1 MYKLSKLAEEDIYQ
15 IARYTIQ
22 QFGVTQAKKYH
33 NDLKQTFELLAKAP
47 WIGRE
52 CNWVCNG
59 MRRFEFKIHSIYYL
73 PKNDTLF
80 ITRLIHHSIDVD
92 FVDFVDFPK

>member
-33 NDLKQTFELLAKAP
+33 NELQQTFELLARAS

-52 CNWVCNG
+52 CNWVCDG
-59 MRRFEFKIHSIYYL
+59 MRRLEFKKHSIYYL

-80 ITRLIHHSIDVD
+80 IARLIHHSMDVD
-92 FVDFVDFPK
+92 FLDFPE

>member
-33 NDLKQTFELLAKAP
+33 NELKQTFELLARAP

-52 CNWVCNG
+52 CNWVCDG
-59 MRRFEFKIHSIYYL
+59 MRRFEFKKHSIYYL
-73 PKNDTLF
+73 SKNDTLF
-80 ITRLIHHSIDVD
+80 IARLIHHSMDVD
-92 FVDFVDFPK
+92 FLDFPE

>member
-59 MRRFEFKIHSIYYL
+59 MRRFEFKKHPIYYL

-92 FVDFVDFPK
+92 FVDFPK

>member
-33 NDLKQTFELLAKAP
+33 NELKQAFEL
-47 WIGRE
+47 GRE
-52 CNWVCNG
+52 CNWVCDG
-59 MRRFEFKIHSIYYL
+59 MRRFEFKKHSIYYL

-80 ITRLIHHSIDVD
+80 IARLIHHSMDVD
-92 FVDFVDFPK
+92 FLDFPE

>member
-1 MYKLSKLAEEDIYQ
+1 MYKLSELAEEDIYQ

-33 NDLKQTFELLAKAP
+33 DDLKRTFELLTRAP

-52 CNWVCNG
+52 CSWVCDG
-59 MRRFEFKIHSIYYL
+59 MRRLEFKKHSIYYL
-73 PKNDTLF
+73 PKNNTLL
-80 ITRLIHHSIDVD
+80 IARLIHHSMDIDSL
-92 FVDFVDFPK
+92 DFPE

>member
-1 MYKLSKLAEEDIYQ
+1 MYKLSQLAEEDIYQ

-22 QFGVTQAKKYH
+22 QVGVTQAKKYH

-92 FVDFVDFPK
+92 FVDFPK

>member
-1 MYKLSKLAEEDIYQ
+1 MYKLSQLAEEDIYQ

-47 WIGRE
+47 WIGLLYTSDAADE
-52 CNWVCNG
+52 CVNV
-59 MRRFEFKIHSIYYL
+59 
-73 PKNDTLF
+73 
-80 ITRLIHHSIDVD
+80 
-92 FVDFVDFPK
+92 

>member
-33 NDLKQTFELLAKAP
+33 NELQHTFELLARAP

-52 CNWVCNG
+52 CNWVCDG
-59 MRRFEFKIHSIYYL
+59 MRRFEFKKHSIHYL

-80 ITRLIHHSIDVD
+80 IARLIYHSMDVD
-92 FVDFVDFPK
+92 FLDFPE

>member
-59 MRRFEFKIHSIYYL
+59 MRRFEFEKHSIYYL

-92 FVDFVDFPK
+92 FVDFPK

>member
-92 FVDFVDFPK
+92 FVDFPK

>member
-47 WIGRE
+47 LIGRE

-59 MRRFEFKIHSIYYL
+59 MRRFEFKNIQFIIYQKMIPYL
-73 PKNDTLF
+73 LLVLF
-80 ITRLIHHSIDVD
+80 IIQ
-92 FVDFVDFPK
+92 

>member
-52 CNWVCNG
+52 CTWVCNG
-59 MRRFEFKIHSIYYL
+59 MIRFEIKKHSIYYL

-92 FVDFVDFPK
+92 FVDFPK